1 LKRYGNI
8 NKVIGRIGE
17 NLNRILSR
25 IETIK
30 ELSSLSHEVR
40 LLAVSKLQS
49 PDLILEAYNSGH
61 RDFAENYI
69 DELVSKAE
77 TLPKDI
83 RWHMIGHI
91 QSNKLKK
98 ILSVENLVS
107 IHSLDSK
114 SLAQKLNGF
123 LAQANK
129 VMNVFIQVNTSGENT
144 KSGINPEDLVE
155 FGRHVIDNL
164 QFLKLAG
171 LMTIGEKGS
180 SEDFVILSSC
190 RKALADSLGVPEDT
204 FELSMGMSA
213 DYEAAIQHGS
223 NYVRVGTSIFGE
235 RVKH

>member
-1 LKRYGNI
+1 M
-8 NKVIGRIGE
+8 IGRIGE

-25 IETIK
+25 IEAVK
-30 ELSSLSHEVR
+30 ELSSLRHEVR

-77 TLPKDI
+77 SLPKDI

-91 QSNKLKK
+91 QSNKSKK

-114 SLAQKLNGF
+114 SLAQKLNG
-123 LAQANK
+123 LLSQTNK
-129 VMNVFIQVNTSGENT
+129 VMKVFIQVNTSGENT
-144 KSGINPEDLVE
+144 KTGINPEDLVE
-155 FGRHVIDNL
+155 FGRHVIDNM

-180 SEDFVILSSC
+180 SEDFVILRSC

-213 DYEAAIQHGS
+213 DYEVAIQHGS
-223 NYVRVGTSIFGE
+223 NYIRVGTSIFGE